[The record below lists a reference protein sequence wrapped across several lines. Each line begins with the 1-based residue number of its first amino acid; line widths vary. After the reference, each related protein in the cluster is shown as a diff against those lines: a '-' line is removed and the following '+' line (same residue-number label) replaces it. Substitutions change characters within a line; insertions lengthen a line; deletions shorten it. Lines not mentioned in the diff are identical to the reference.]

1 MNAPCFVLSV
11 DQYRSLLALTLP
23 DVVGAMTSSAHD
35 LNEVAM
41 VAIVGGQQRAH
52 GGKITRLDEELAN
65 TIRK

>member
-35 LNEVAM
+35 LTEVAM

-52 GGKITRLDEELAN
+52 GGN
-65 TIRK
+65 G